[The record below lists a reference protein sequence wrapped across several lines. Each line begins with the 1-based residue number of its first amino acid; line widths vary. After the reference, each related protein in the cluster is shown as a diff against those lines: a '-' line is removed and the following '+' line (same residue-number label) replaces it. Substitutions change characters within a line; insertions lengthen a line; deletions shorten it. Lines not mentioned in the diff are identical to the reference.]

1 MTSEENLLLTAME
14 ECDEISQA
22 ISKCLRFG
30 MGGKRKPS
38 SETNEKH
45 VITEYYQL
53 MAVMEM
59 LFDDGIIHTI
69 SREER
74 MEIKEKKKAKV
85 LAYQEKSREAGLIS
99 NSPFPRGKVVGVEDT
114 SKVRG
119 YLYKE
124 EKNNG
129 AVSCNC
135 QST

>member
-14 ECDEISQA
+14 ECSEVSQA

-30 MGGKRKPS
+30 MGGKRRPS

-59 LFDDGIIHTI
+59 LFDNGIIHTI

-99 NSPFPRGKVVGVEDT
+99 DSPFPRGKVVGVEDA
-114 SKVRG
+114 SSVHS

-124 EKNNG
+124 ESNNG
-129 AVSCNC
+129 TVSCNRKI
-135 QST
+135 T